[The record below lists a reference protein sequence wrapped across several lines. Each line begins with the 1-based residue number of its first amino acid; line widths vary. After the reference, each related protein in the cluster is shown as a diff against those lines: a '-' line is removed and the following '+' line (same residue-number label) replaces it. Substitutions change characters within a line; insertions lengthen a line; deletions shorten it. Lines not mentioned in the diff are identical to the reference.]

1 MLKHMNLIA
10 NLCRFALK
18 DNPSP
23 DVIKATLKLR
33 DAIAKDGLEIE
44 ARALGALVDKATT
57 KKVLGLDS
65 KKISWSKAS
74 SPNSGGVLTPS
85 VPLPVD
91 KETGTPLVE
100 IAFPIDIEEFERLH
114 TFDLDIKN
122 AIDGITTEWAFSDQL
137 RSNGVQPSYSCLFFG
152 KPGTGKTELA
162 KYLAAKLGLPLVLAR
177 LDSLL
182 SSYLGTSS
190 RNIASLFEFVE
201 KYDCVLLLDEFD
213 AIAKYRDD
221 SKEVG
226 EIKRVVNTL
235 LQCLDRRKELGIV
248 VATTNHEKLLDPA
261 VWRRFQ
267 NKICVKAPSKETRRR
282 IIESYLSPMT
292 LEPGQLDFLSL
303 VLNEFTPADIK
314 NCIEF
319 IKRFTIINQTHSV
332 DLYRSIKSYFF
343 INANVSNDFVDML
356 VNNNE
361 KELAKILRNELSYT
375 TKDLSELFG
384 KNKSTISRWMKG

>member
-1 MLKHMNLIA
+1 MNLIA

-18 DNPSP
+18 DNPSQ

-33 DAIAKDGLEIE
+33 DAIKKEGLEVE
-44 ARALGALVDKATT
+44 ARAISALIDKATVSKT
-57 KKVLGLDS
+57 VGLES
-65 KKISWSKAS
+65 KRISWSKS
-74 SPNSGGVLTPS
+74 SPSEAGMLTRS
-85 VPLPVD
+85 TPLPVD

-100 IAFPIDIEEFERLH
+100 VTFPIDLEEFDRLH
-114 TFDLDIKN
+114 AFNADITQ
-122 AIDGITTEWAFSDQL
+122 AIDGITSEWEFAEKL
-137 RSNGVQPSYSCLFFG
+137 RKNGVQPSYSCLFFG

-162 KYLAAKLGLPLVLAR
+162 KYLAAKLSLPLVSAR

-190 RNIASLFEFVE
+190 RNIATLFEFVE
-201 KYDCVLLLDEFD
+201 KYNCVLLLDEFD

-235 LQCLDRRKELGIV
+235 LQCLDRRKEQGIV
-248 VATTNHEKLLDPA
+248 VATTNHESLLDPA

-267 NKICVKAPSKETRRR
+267 NKIRVVVPNSETR
-282 IIESYLSPMT
+282 IKVIKAYLSPMK
-292 LEPGQLDFLSL
+292 LEESQFDFLNLILKDFS
-303 VLNEFTPADIK
+303 PADIK

-319 IKRFTIINQTHSV
+319 IKRFTIINESNSV
-332 DLYRSIKSYFF
+332 DLYKSIRSYFF
-343 INANVSNDFVDML
+343 INANFTNEIVDTL
-356 VNNNE
+356 INEDE
-361 KELAKILRNELSYT
+361 KELAKLLRNEINYSN
-375 TKDLSELFG
+375 KELSELFG

>member
-1 MLKHMNLIA
+1 MNLIA

-18 DNPSP
+18 DNPSQ

-33 DAIAKDGLEIE
+33 DAIKKEGLEVE
-44 ARALGALVDKATT
+44 ARAISALIDKAT
-57 KKVLGLDS
+57 VS
-65 KKISWSKAS
+65 KTVGMESKRISWSKS
-74 SPNSGGVLTPS
+74 SPMAAGVLTHS
-85 VPLPVD
+85 TPLPVD

-100 IAFPIDIEEFERLH
+100 VTFPIDLKEFDRLH
-114 TFDLDIKN
+114 AFNADITQ
-122 AIDGITTEWAFSDQL
+122 AIDGITSEWEFAEKL
-137 RSNGVQPSYSCLFFG
+137 RKNGVQPSYSCLFFG

-162 KYLAAKLGLPLVLAR
+162 KYLAAKLSLPLVSAR

-190 RNIASLFEFVE
+190 RNIATLFEFVE
-201 KYDCVLLLDEFD
+201 KYNCVLLLDEFD

-235 LQCLDRRKELGIV
+235 LQCLDRRKEQGIV
-248 VATTNHEKLLDPA
+248 VATTNHESLLDPA

-267 NKICVKAPSKETRRR
+267 NKIRVVVPNSETR
-282 IIESYLSPMT
+282 IKVIKAYLSPMT
-292 LEPGQLDFLSL
+292 LEESQLDFLNLILTDFS
-303 VLNEFTPADIK
+303 PADIK

-319 IKRFTIINQTHSV
+319 IKRFTIINESNSV
-332 DLYRSIKSYFF
+332 DLYKSIRSYFF
-343 INANVSNDFVDML
+343 INANFTNEIVNTL
-356 VNNNE
+356 VNEDE
-361 KELAKILRNELSYT
+361 KELAKLLRNEINYSN
-375 TKDLSELFG
+375 KELSELFG

>member
-18 DNPSP
+18 DNPSQ

-33 DAIAKDGLEIE
+33 DAIKKEGLEVE
-44 ARALGALVDKATT
+44 ARAISALIDKAT
-57 KKVLGLDS
+57 VS
-65 KKISWSKAS
+65 KTVGMESKRISWSKS
-74 SPNSGGVLTPS
+74 SPMAAGVLTHS
-85 VPLPVD
+85 TPLPVD

-100 IAFPIDIEEFERLH
+100 VTFPIDLKEFDRLH
-114 TFDLDIKN
+114 AFNADITQ
-122 AIDGITTEWAFSDQL
+122 AIDGITSEWEFAEKL
-137 RSNGVQPSYSCLFFG
+137 RKNGVQPSYSCLFFG

-162 KYLAAKLGLPLVLAR
+162 KYLAAKLSLPLVSAR

-190 RNIASLFEFVE
+190 RNIATLFEFVE
-201 KYDCVLLLDEFD
+201 KYNCVLLLDEFD

-235 LQCLDRRKELGIV
+235 LQCLDRRKEQGIV
-248 VATTNHEKLLDPA
+248 VATTNHESLLDPA

-267 NKICVKAPSKETRRR
+267 NKIRVVVPNSETR
-282 IIESYLSPMT
+282 IKVIKAYLSPMT
-292 LEPGQLDFLSL
+292 LEESQLDFLNLILTDFS
-303 VLNEFTPADIK
+303 PADIK

-319 IKRFTIINQTHSV
+319 IKRFTIINESNSV
-332 DLYRSIKSYFF
+332 DLYKSIRSYFF
-343 INANVSNDFVDML
+343 INANFTNEIVNTL
-356 VNNNE
+356 VNEDE
-361 KELAKILRNELSYT
+361 KELAKLLRNEINYSN
-375 TKDLSELFG
+375 KELSELFG
-384 KNKSTISRWMKG
+384 KNRSTISRWMKG

>member
-18 DNPSP
+18 DNPSQ

-33 DAIAKDGLEIE
+33 DAIKKEGLEVE
-44 ARALGALVDKATT
+44 ARAISALIDKATVSKT
-57 KKVLGLDS
+57 VGLES
-65 KKISWSKAS
+65 KRISWSKS
-74 SPNSGGVLTPS
+74 SPSEAGMLTRS
-85 VPLPVD
+85 TPLPVD

-100 IAFPIDIEEFERLH
+100 VTFPIDLKEFDRLH
-114 TFDLDIKN
+114 AFNADITQ
-122 AIDGITTEWAFSDQL
+122 AIDGITAEWEFAEKL
-137 RSNGVQPSYSCLFFG
+137 RKNGVQPSYSCLFFG

-162 KYLAAKLGLPLVLAR
+162 KYLAAKLSLPLVSAR

-190 RNIASLFEFVE
+190 RNIATLFEFVD
-201 KYDCVLLLDEFD
+201 KYNCVLLLDEFD

-235 LQCLDRRKELGIV
+235 LQCLDRRKEQGIV
-248 VATTNHEKLLDPA
+248 VATTNHESLLDPA

-267 NKICVKAPSKETRRR
+267 NKIRVVVPNSETRIKVVKA
-282 IIESYLSPMT
+282 YLSPMK
-292 LEPGQLDFLSL
+292 LEESQLAFLNLILKDFS
-303 VLNEFTPADIK
+303 PADIK

-319 IKRFTIINQTHSV
+319 IKRFTIINESNSV
-332 DLYRSIKSYFF
+332 DLYKSIRSYFF
-343 INANVSNDFVDML
+343 INANFTNEIVDTL
-356 VNNNE
+356 INEDE
-361 KELAKILRNELSYT
+361 KELAKLLRNEINYSNRE
-375 TKDLSELFG
+375 LSELFG

>member
-18 DNPSP
+18 DNPSQ

-33 DAIAKDGLEIE
+33 DAIKKEGLEVE
-44 ARALGALVDKATT
+44 ARAISALIDKAT
-57 KKVLGLDS
+57 VS
-65 KKISWSKAS
+65 KTVGMESKRISWSKS
-74 SPNSGGVLTPS
+74 SPMAAGVLTHS
-85 VPLPVD
+85 TPLPVD

-100 IAFPIDIEEFERLH
+100 VTFPIDLKEFDRLH
-114 TFDLDIKN
+114 AFNADITQ
-122 AIDGITTEWAFSDQL
+122 AIDGITSEWEFAEKL
-137 RSNGVQPSYSCLFFG
+137 RKNGVQPSYSCLFFG

-162 KYLAAKLGLPLVLAR
+162 KYLAAKLSLPLVSAR

-190 RNIASLFEFVE
+190 RNIATLFEFVE
-201 KYDCVLLLDEFD
+201 KYNCVLLLDEFD

-235 LQCLDRRKELGIV
+235 LQCLDRRKEQGIV
-248 VATTNHEKLLDPA
+248 VATTNHESLLDPA

-267 NKICVKAPSKETRRR
+267 NKIRVVVPNSETR
-282 IIESYLSPMT
+282 IKVIKAYLSPMT
-292 LEPGQLDFLSL
+292 LEESQLDFLNLILTDFS
-303 VLNEFTPADIK
+303 PADIK

-319 IKRFTIINQTHSV
+319 IKRFTIINESNSV
-332 DLYRSIKSYFF
+332 DLYKSIRSYFF
-343 INANVSNDFVDML
+343 INANFTNEIVNTL
-356 VNNNE
+356 VNEDE
-361 KELAKILRNELSYT
+361 KELAKLLRNEINYSN
-375 TKDLSELFG
+375 KELSELFG

>member
-18 DNPSP
+18 DNPSQ

-33 DAIAKDGLEIE
+33 DAIKKEGLEVE
-44 ARALGALVDKATT
+44 ARAISALIDKATVS
-57 KKVLGLDS
+57 KKVGMES
-65 KKISWSKAS
+65 KRISWSKS
-74 SPNSGGVLTPS
+74 SPMAAGVLTHS
-85 VPLPVD
+85 TPLPVD

-100 IAFPIDIEEFERLH
+100 VTFPIDLKEFDRLH
-114 TFDLDIKN
+114 AFNADITQ
-122 AIDGITTEWAFSDQL
+122 AIDGITSEWEFAEKL
-137 RSNGVQPSYSCLFFG
+137 RKNGVQPSYSCLFFG

-162 KYLAAKLGLPLVLAR
+162 KYLAAKLSLPLVSAR

-190 RNIASLFEFVE
+190 RNIATLFEFVE
-201 KYDCVLLLDEFD
+201 KYNCVLLLDEFD

-235 LQCLDRRKELGIV
+235 LQCLDRRKEQGIV
-248 VATTNHEKLLDPA
+248 VATTNHESLLDPA

-267 NKICVKAPSKETRRR
+267 NKIRVVVPNSETR
-282 IIESYLSPMT
+282 IKVIKAYLSPMT
-292 LEPGQLDFLSL
+292 LEESQLDFLNLILTDFS
-303 VLNEFTPADIK
+303 PADIK

-319 IKRFTIINQTHSV
+319 IKRFTIINESNSV
-332 DLYRSIKSYFF
+332 DLYKSIRSYFF
-343 INANVSNDFVDML
+343 INANFTNEIVNTL
-356 VNNNE
+356 VNEDE
-361 KELAKILRNELSYT
+361 KELAKLLRNEINYSN
-375 TKDLSELFG
+375 KELSELFG